1 MHCIQTSWLVYKTY
15 FSSIVTAAI
24 YVDQLAI
31 IIIDSVI
38 SACKHILIYLQFNI
52 DRGFLVPVY
61 PLPTRA
67 ELISDHDDT
76 LSDGGEDDDPLLSF
90 SNPNVDGSQIKEK
103 RNQQQEELPRKKMKH
118 KDVMDDAI
126 FTKKIGKN

>member
-24 YVDQLAI
+24 YVDQLI
-31 IIIDSVI
+31 VI
-38 SACKHILIYLQFNI
+38 SVNIIILIYLQFNI

-67 ELISDHDDT
+67 ELITDLDET

-90 SNPNVDGSQIKEK
+90 SNPNIDGSQIGEK